1 MKTNIKNLLLGLI
14 AGASSMLAFLCLLG
28 WQYEINHPVSE
39 EVIVVDS
46 VPSDTAIHLG
56 TIEGNAIRK

>member
-1 MKTNIKNLLLGLI
+1 
-14 AGASSMLAFLCLLG
+14 MLAFLCLLG